1 MYQALYRKYRPSAFS
16 ELIGQNHIKQTLLN
30 ALKSNKFTHAYM
42 LTGPRGTGKTS
53 IGKLFAKAINCEQ
66 LVNGEPCNECNQC
79 KQIMNNSHPDILEID
94 AASNNGVE
102 QIRDIREQVTYAPSV
117 GKYKVYIIDEVHMLS
132 IGAFN
137 ALLKTLEEP
146 PKNVVFI
153 LATTDIH
160 KVPVTIISRCQ
171 RFDFRRIGQKDLIER
186 MKFVASNEELQIEEE
201 ALQLISMLAQG
212 GMRDALSL
220 LDQTVAFAS
229 GEITKNDVSEV
240 VGRISIEKIE
250 MCVQHL
256 LTRNTTEI
264 LSLVNE
270 VILNGKEPIYVLD
283 DLIGYLRD
291 LVIGKAFG
299 VKEDNITTAIVNEH
313 FNKLL
318 KVADVSQMQHM
329 IRKLTEIKQEMK
341 FSNHAQISLEVGLIQ
356 LVSENQE
363 NHSLLKKITELE
375 NKIKEL
381 QYPQPQTTKTSKIE
395 STPQNK
401 INITDSNKRE
411 LNAALEEVNTV
422 ATKDYILNKVFP
434 SASKK
439 YKNVF
444 LEKLPSVLNELL
456 RINNSDELYAISK
469 RLEKISVAIASLSC
483 VVIGADEMVIKTL
496 SQEHIYRTLCKLM
509 QKDISQFVEVKFI
522 TLDKWKPVAA
532 QMMTALAE
540 KKHA

>member
-1 MYQALYRKYRPSAFS
+1 MYQALYRKYRPSSFS

-256 LTRNTTEI
+256 LTKNTTEI

-401 INITDSNKRE
+401 INITDSNKTE

-469 RLEKISVAIASLSC
+469 RLEKMSVAIASLSC

>member
-1 MYQALYRKYRPSAFS
+1 MYQALYRKYRPSSFS

-356 LVSENQE
+356 LVSEN
-363 NHSLLKKITELE
+363 HSLLKKITELE

>member
-1 MYQALYRKYRPSAFS
+1 MYQALYRKYRPSSFG

-53 IGKLFAKAINCEQ
+53 IGKLFAKAINCEH
-66 LVNGEPCNECNQC
+66 LVNGEPCNDCNQC

-250 MCVQHL
+250 MCVQYL

-356 LVSENQE
+356 LVTENHE

-381 QYPQPQTTKTSKIE
+381 QYPQPQKTKTSKIE
-395 STPQNK
+395 STPHNK
-401 INITDSNKRE
+401 INITDSNKTE

>member
-186 MKFVASNEELQIEEE
+186 MRFVASNEELQIEEE

-356 LVSENQE
+356 LVSEN
-363 NHSLLKKITELE
+363 HSLLKKITELE

-401 INITDSNKRE
+401 INITDSNKTE

>member
-1 MYQALYRKYRPSAFS
+1 MYQALYRKYRPSSFS

-66 LVNGEPCNECNQC
+66 LINGEPCNECNQC

-256 LTRNTTEI
+256 LTRNTNEI

-356 LVSENQE
+356 LVSENQQ

-401 INITDSNKRE
+401 INITDSNKTE
-411 LNAALEEVNTV
+411 LNVALEEVNTV

>member
-1 MYQALYRKYRPSAFS
+1 MYQALYRKYRPSSFS

-401 INITDSNKRE
+401 INITDSNKTE

>member
-1 MYQALYRKYRPSAFS
+1 MYQALYRKYRPSSFS

-375 NKIKEL
+375 NKIK
-381 QYPQPQTTKTSKIE
+381 
-395 STPQNK
+395 
-401 INITDSNKRE
+401 
-411 LNAALEEVNTV
+411 
-422 ATKDYILNKVFP
+422 
-434 SASKK
+434 
-439 YKNVF
+439 
-444 LEKLPSVLNELL
+444 
-456 RINNSDELYAISK
+456 
-469 RLEKISVAIASLSC
+469 
-483 VVIGADEMVIKTL
+483 
-496 SQEHIYRTLCKLM
+496 
-509 QKDISQFVEVKFI
+509 
-522 TLDKWKPVAA
+522 
-532 QMMTALAE
+532 
-540 KKHA
+540 

>member
-1 MYQALYRKYRPSAFS
+1 MYQALYRKYRPSSFS

-318 KVADVSQMQHM
+318 KVGDVSQMQHM

-401 INITDSNKRE
+401 INITDSNKTE
-411 LNAALEEVNTV
+411 LNVALEEVNTV

>member
-1 MYQALYRKYRPSAFS
+1 MYQALYRKYRPSSFR

-66 LVNGEPCNECNQC
+66 LVNGEPCNNCDQC

-250 MCVQHL
+250 MCVQYL

-356 LVSENQE
+356 LVTENQE

-381 QYPQPQTTKTSKIE
+381 QYPQPQTTQTSKIE

-401 INITDSNKRE
+401 INITDSNKTE

-469 RLEKISVAIASLSC
+469 RLEKMSVAIASLSC

>member
-186 MKFVASNEELQIEEE
+186 MRFVASNEELQIEEE

-401 INITDSNKRE
+401 INITDSNKTE

>member
-256 LTRNTTEI
+256 LTKNTTEI

-401 INITDSNKRE
+401 INITDSNKTE

-469 RLEKISVAIASLSC
+469 RLEKMSVAIASLSC

>member
-1 MYQALYRKYRPSAFS
+1 MYQALYRKYRPSSFG

-66 LVNGEPCNECNQC
+66 LVNGEPCNNCDQC

-250 MCVQHL
+250 MCVQYL
-256 LTRNTTEI
+256 LMRNTTEI

-401 INITDSNKRE
+401 INITDSNKTE

>member
-1 MYQALYRKYRPSAFS
+1 MYQALYRKYRPSSFS

>member
-250 MCVQHL
+250 MCVQYL
-256 LTRNTTEI
+256 LMRNTTEI

-313 FNKLL
+313 FIKLL

-401 INITDSNKRE
+401 INITDSNKTE

-469 RLEKISVAIASLSC
+469 RLEKMSVAIASLSC

>member
-1 MYQALYRKYRPSAFS
+1 
-16 ELIGQNHIKQTLLN
+16 
-30 ALKSNKFTHAYM
+30 
-42 LTGPRGTGKTS
+42 
-53 IGKLFAKAINCEQ
+53 
-66 LVNGEPCNECNQC
+66 
-79 KQIMNNSHPDILEID
+79 
-94 AASNNGVE
+94 
-102 QIRDIREQVTYAPSV
+102 
-117 GKYKVYIIDEVHMLS
+117 
-132 IGAFN
+132 
-137 ALLKTLEEP
+137 
-146 PKNVVFI
+146 
-153 LATTDIH
+153 
-160 KVPVTIISRCQ
+160 
-171 RFDFRRIGQKDLIER
+171 
-186 MKFVASNEELQIEEE
+186 
-201 ALQLISMLAQG
+201 
-212 GMRDALSL
+212 
-220 LDQTVAFAS
+220 
-229 GEITKNDVSEV
+229 
-240 VGRISIEKIE
+240 
-250 MCVQHL
+250 
-256 LTRNTTEI
+256 
-264 LSLVNE
+264 
-270 VILNGKEPIYVLD
+270 
-283 DLIGYLRD
+283 
-291 LVIGKAFG
+291 
-299 VKEDNITTAIVNEH
+299 
-313 FNKLL
+313 KLL

-401 INITDSNKRE
+401 INITDSNKTE

-469 RLEKISVAIASLSC
+469 RLEKMSVAIASLSC